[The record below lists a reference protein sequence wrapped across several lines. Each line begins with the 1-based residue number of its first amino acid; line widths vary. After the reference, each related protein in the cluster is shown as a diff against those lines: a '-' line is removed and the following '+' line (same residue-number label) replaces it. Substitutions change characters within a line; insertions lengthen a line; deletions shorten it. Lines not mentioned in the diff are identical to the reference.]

1 MKYIIR
7 DTSRLS
13 KVIGELRQLFTEHG
27 FLSLTVSTDKLRS
40 LNQNAISHAWYEQVA
55 DELREQ
61 TAIEVKRECKLNY
74 GVPILRAES
83 DEFRAYYDDL
93 IKLRYTYEEKLRMMD
108 YMPITSLMSTDQLNQ
123 YLDAMQ
129 KAYAGR
135 VLLEFPR

>member
-1 MKYIIR
+1 MRYTIR
-7 DTSRLS
+7 DTSRLAQ
-13 KVIGELRQLFTEHG
+13 VIGELLRLFTEHG

-40 LNQNAISHAWYEQVA
+40 LSQNAISHVWYEQIAKV
-55 DELREQ
+55 LNEQ
-61 TAIEVKRECKLNY
+61 TVNEVKRECKLNY

-93 IKLRYTYEEKLRMMD
+93 IKHRYTYEEKLRMMD